1 MTPEAIV
8 QKQLD
13 AYNNRNIEDF
23 AACHTENITLY
34 SFSQNTPYVEGKNQ
48 LREMYGVIFN
58 ESPQLYSKLL
68 NRIVMNNT
76 VIDYEEIV
84 GRKGIDI
91 LELIAIYE
99 IKNGLINKA
108 HFIRK

>member
-1 MTPEAIV
+1 
-8 QKQLD
+8 
-13 AYNNRNIEDF
+13 
-23 AACHTENITLY
+23 
-34 SFSQNTPYVEGKNQ
+34 
-48 LREMYGVIFN
+48 
-58 ESPQLYSKLL
+58 
-68 NRIVMNNT
+68 MNNT

-99 IKNGLINKA
+99 VKNGLINKA